1 MICRSCGSERLNK
14 FPGELA
20 IHFPGLKD
28 LNKPVVLVFPEIW
41 VCFDCGNTGF
51 SVPESELRVLAAA
64 NNDATVPATF
74 SPSSSGTIRS
84 SESQQNESTV
94 TDAKGL
100 DPRPPQFSARSPS
113 ILSQKGTPDVRNG
126 KSPID

>member
-41 VCFDCGNTGF
+41 VCFDCGNAGLSF
-51 SVPESELRVLAAA
+51 PESELRFLAAA
-64 NNDATVPATF
+64 NSDATVPATF
-74 SPSSSGTIRS
+74 SPSSSDTIRS
-84 SESQQNESTV
+84 SECLQNESTV
-94 TDAKGL
+94 TDAGALK
-100 DPRPPQFSARSPS
+100 
-113 ILSQKGTPDVRNG
+113 K
-126 KSPID
+126 